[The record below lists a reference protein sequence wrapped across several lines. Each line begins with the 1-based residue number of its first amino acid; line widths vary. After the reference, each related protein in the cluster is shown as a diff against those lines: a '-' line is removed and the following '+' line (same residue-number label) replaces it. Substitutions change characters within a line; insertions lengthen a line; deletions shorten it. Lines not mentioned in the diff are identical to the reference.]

1 MSENSDESRLPP
13 PAFPPGTRRRSYA
26 SSSGESDA
34 SGEPDPGAYISPD
47 DPIPGRTATMSGAFI
62 SPDEPIPDRPIE
74 PMEEFQAVTD
84 GIEPDE
90 EGEVVGMD
98 LAARIEPNEVIAGGD
113 PHVIELTGAISTL
126 NDALHRK
133 GEGGLRSDSEMSCFE
148 ATLRSYCVGYL
159 AGRRAEE
166 ALPPVLKEPLPTDG

>member
-1 MSENSDESRLPP
+1 MSDNSDESRLPP

-26 SSSGESDA
+26 SSSGE
-34 SGEPDPGAYISPD
+34 PDPGAYISPD
-47 DPIPGRTATMSGAFI
+47 DPIPGRRATMSGAFI
-62 SPDEPIPDRPIE
+62 SPDEPIPDRLIE
-74 PMEEFQAVTD
+74 PMEELQAVTD
-84 GIEPDE
+84 GIELDE

-98 LAARIEPNEVIAGGD
+98 LASGIKPDEVIAGGD
-113 PHVIELTGAISTL
+113 PHVIELIRAISTL

-133 GEGGLRSDSEMSCFE
+133 GEGGLRSDSETSRFE
-148 ATLRSYCVGYL
+148 ATLRSYCIGYL

>member
-13 PAFPPGTRRRSYA
+13 PAFPPGTRRRSYG
-26 SSSGESDA
+26 SSNSDSGA
-34 SGEPDPGAYISPD
+34 SGGPDGGVYISPD
-47 DPIPGRTATMSGAFI
+47 DPIPVRTETMSGAFI
-62 SPDEPIPDRPIE
+62 QPDEPIPERKIE
-74 PMEEFQAVTD
+74 LMDEFQSVTD

-98 LAARIEPNEVIAGGD
+98 LDSNIEPDEMMSGGD
-113 PHVIELTGAISTL
+113 PHVIELIGAISTL

-133 GEGGLRSDSEMSCFE
+133 GEGGLRSHSEMSRFE

-166 ALPPVLKEPLPTDG
+166 PPPPVLGQPLPTDG

>member
-13 PAFPPGTRRRSYA
+13 PAFPPGTRRRSYG
-26 SSSGESDA
+26 SSSGDFDA
-34 SGEPDPGAYISPD
+34 SGEADPVAYISPD
-47 DPIPGRTATMSGAFI
+47 DPIPGRTEAISGAFI
-62 SPDEPIPDRPIE
+62 SPDEPIPERKTQLL
-74 PMEEFQAVTD
+74 EEFQSVTN

-90 EGEVVGMD
+90 VGEVVGMG
-98 LAARIEPNEVIAGGD
+98 LATGIEPDEVISGGD
-113 PHVIELTGAISTL
+113 PHLMELIRAISTL

-133 GEGGLRSDSEMSCFE
+133 GEGGLRSHSEMSRFE

-166 ALPPVLKEPLPTDG
+166 PPPPVLGQPLPTDG